1 MVNAAM
7 IRKSFESEILDV
19 APGRREVVACIS
31 TAAIDRDAEVVL
43 PHGLIKKHYGGL
55 TVFYDH
61 ETDKPLGVTQ
71 WVKQGDGRV
80 LAKYRASDKTQF
92 ARDMFALAQDGV
104 LKSYSIGFLPKA
116 YSAPTAEELRVRPE
130 LKSARRVYRQWELLE
145 FSLVG
150 IAANPEAT
158 MLAISKKVSP
168 QTLAALEALR
178 PGCGGVAG
186 LEGQAGGGGVV
197 EGGNSSLG
205 QGQAKVRPL
214 SGREIGEVIA
224 GRLTRCDMDEVVGRA
239 FDVVAGR
246 LR

>member
-1 MVNAAM
+1 M

-61 ETDKPLGVTQ
+61 DTAKPLGVTQ
-71 WVKQGDGRV
+71 WVKQADGRV

-104 LKSYSIGFLPKA
+104 LKSYSIGFLPTA
-116 YSAPTAEELRVRPE
+116 YSAPTPEELRLRPE
-130 LKSARRVYRQWELLE
+130 LKAARRVYRQWELLE

-168 QTLAALEALR
+168 QTWATLEALR
-178 PGCGGVAG
+178 HSFTQTASRQSVATG
-186 LEGQAGGGGVV
+186 TSAAAGT
-197 EGGNSSLG
+197 SSCSY
-205 QGQAKVRPL
+205 ARTARAL
-214 SGREIGEVIA
+214 SSAEIAAVISA
-224 GRLTRCDMDEVVGRA
+224 QLSPCDMDALVTRS
-239 FDVVAGR
+239 FDLVAGR
-246 LR
+246 LG

>member
-1 MVNAAM
+1 MNVPM
-7 IRKSFESEILDV
+7 IRKSFETEILDV

-61 ETDKPLGVTQ
+61 DTAKPLGVTQ
-71 WVKQGDGRV
+71 WVKQADGRV
-80 LAKYRASDKTQF
+80 LAKYRASDKTQL

-104 LKSYSIGFLPKA
+104 LKSYSIGFLPRA
-116 YSAPTAEELRVRPE
+116 YSAPTPEELRLRPE
-130 LKSARRVYRQWELLE
+130 LKDARRVYRQWELLE

-168 QTLAALEALR
+168 QTWAVLGALR
-178 PGCGGVAG
+178 QSPRGITAQSRKGRLGATAAG
-186 LEGQAGGGGVV
+186 DAG
-197 EGGNSSLG
+197 
-205 QGQAKVRPL
+205 P
-214 SGREIGEVIA
+214 SGAPMARSISAAEIAGVIA
-224 GRLTRCDMDEVVGRA
+224 SRLNRCDMDDVVGRA

-246 LR
+246 LN

>member
-1 MVNAAM
+1 MNAPL
-7 IRKSFESEILDV
+7 IRKSFDTEILDV

-43 PHGLIKKHYGGL
+43 PHGLMKKHYGGL

-61 ETDKPLGVTQ
+61 DTAKPLGVTQ
-71 WVKQGDGRV
+71 WVKQADGRV
-80 LAKYRASDKTQF
+80 LAKYRASDKTQL

-116 YSAPTAEELRVRPE
+116 YSAPTPEELRLRPE
-130 LKSARRVYRQWELLE
+130 LKAARRVYRQWELLE

-168 QTLAALEALR
+168 QTWAALGALR
-178 PGCGGVAG
+178 QPPGDITGRQRKATD
-186 LEGQAGGGGVV
+186 GGGPAGKAWPTDAPTRRAISA
-197 EGGNSSLG
+197 G
-205 QGQAKVRPL
+205 
-214 SGREIGEVIA
+214 EIATVIA
-224 GRLTRCDMDEVVGRA
+224 ARLAPCDMEDVVGRA

-246 LR
+246 LG

>member
-1 MVNAAM
+1 M

-43 PHGLIKKHYGGL
+43 PHGLVKKHYGGL

-61 ETDKPLGVTQ
+61 DTAKPLGVTQ
-71 WVKQGDGRV
+71 WVKQADGRV

-104 LKSYSIGFLPKA
+104 LKSYSIGFLPRA
-116 YSAPTAEELRVRPE
+116 YSAPTPEELRLRPE
-130 LKSARRVYRQWELLE
+130 LKAARRVYRQWELLE

-168 QTLAALEALR
+168 QTWATLAALR
-178 PGCGGVAG
+178 
-186 LEGQAGGGGVV
+186 Q
-197 EGGNSSLG
+197 SSAEITG
-205 QGQAKVRPL
+205 PQVKATGADTGIADARTARSL
-214 SGREIGEVIA
+214 SPAEIAAVISS
-224 GRLTRCDMDEVVGRA
+224 RLCPCDMDDLVTRS
-239 FDVVAGR
+239 FDLVAGR
-246 LR
+246 LG

>member
-1 MVNAAM
+1 MNVPM
-7 IRKSFESEILDV
+7 IRKSFDTEILDV

-61 ETDKPLGVTQ
+61 DTAKPLGVTH
-71 WVKQGDGRV
+71 WVKQADGRV
-80 LAKYRASDKTQF
+80 LAKYRASDKTQL

-104 LKSYSIGFLPKA
+104 LKSYSIGFLPRA
-116 YSAPTAEELRVRPE
+116 YSAPTPEELRLRPE
-130 LKSARRVYRQWELLE
+130 LKDARRVYRQWELLE

-168 QTLAALEALR
+168 QTWATLEASRQPSSRLA
-178 PGCGGVAG
+178 GAQLKAVGGGA
-186 LEGQAGGGGVV
+186 AGGAHRPSGAPVV
-197 EGGNSSLG
+197 RSIS
-205 QGQAKVRPL
+205 AA
-214 SGREIGEVIA
+214 EIATVIA
-224 GRLTRCDMDEVVGRA
+224 ARLAPCDVDDLVGRA
-239 FDVVAGR
+239 FDLVAGR